1 MIFLFFANKR
11 TFLEQIMV
19 MQEEYF
25 LYAIT
30 APAHH
35 NKASQ
40 EYQQIWRK
48 AVAVNGEKEE

>member
-25 LYAIT
+25 LYAT
-30 APAHH
+30 TVPAHH
-35 NKASQ
+35 NKALP
-40 EYQQIWRK
+40 EYQQIWRE